1 MTICIRT
8 TAIMTICVLAIAHS
22 VRAMVAR
29 SAYLGFPGLGLEE
42 SGSFGRTHLHVVNG
56 GIV

>member
-1 MTICIRT
+1 MCY
-8 TAIMTICVLAIAHS
+8 V
-22 VRAMVAR
+22 VG

-42 SGSFGRTHLHVVNG
+42 NGSSGRTHLHVVSG